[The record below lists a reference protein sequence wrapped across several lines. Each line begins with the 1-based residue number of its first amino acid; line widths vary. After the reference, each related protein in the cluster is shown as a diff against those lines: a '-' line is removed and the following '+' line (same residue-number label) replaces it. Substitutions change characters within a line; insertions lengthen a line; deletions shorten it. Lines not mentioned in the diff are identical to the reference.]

1 MLQSIVLRNR
11 RQTKSLASS
20 AAGECLCGRFS
31 LTELTK
37 QAMLPLLLGVELK
50 SDGVDPPNRRDEER
64 PRCLFPASMLAV
76 SSVKADHKVYVSP
89 PENQQVTIW
98 INVSN

>member
-1 MLQSIVLRNR
+1 MQKCKIFEEICYQSIVLRNR
-11 RQTKSLASS
+11 RQTKSLVSS
-20 AAGECLCGRFS
+20 AAGERLCGRFS

-76 SSVKADHKVYVSP
+76 F
-89 PENQQVTIW
+89 IC
-98 INVSN
+98 

>member
-11 RQTKSLASS
+11 RQTKSLVSS

-37 QAMLPLLLGVELK
+37 QAMLPLL
-50 SDGVDPPNRRDEER
+50 
-64 PRCLFPASMLAV
+64 AV

-89 PENQQVTIW
+89 PENQQVIIW

>member
-11 RQTKSLASS
+11 RQTKSLVSS

-37 QAMLPLLLGVELK
+37 QAMLPLLLGVEQMFVAK
-50 SDGVDPPNRRDEER
+50 ATNITNNISSSRI
-64 PRCLFPASMLAV
+64 PRGFATL
-76 SSVKADHKVYVSP
+76 
-89 PENQQVTIW
+89 
-98 INVSN
+98 